1 MKKTLSRHNK
11 ERVRTIKA
19 NIARL
24 NIVIE
29 ELADDLEINPATIY
43 GTFRGRYTDET
54 TSDTLSTIET
64 YLRYRLGVRYIEP
77 YFDDLD

>member
-1 MKKTLSRHNK
+1 MKKTLSRRNK

-19 NIARL
+19 NITRL
-24 NIVIE
+24 GVTAE
-29 ELADDLEINPATIY
+29 EMSDDLEINVATIY
-43 GTFRGRYTDET
+43 ATYRDRYIEET
-54 TSDTLSTIET
+54 TNDTLSSIET